1 MINVFMYGPVMIKAR
16 ACYRATNPIQMND
29 FFFSPSFFTLNFFS
43 LSSFGGGVVLGGGTG
58 RDGV

>member
-1 MINVFMYGPVMIKAR
+1 MYGPVMIKAR

-29 FFFSPSFFTLNFFS
+29 FFFFSPSFFTLNFFS